1 MADQSLQEKQR
12 RRQKAVKE
20 PICAARVIKT
30 QLYGTGWSGKLSNE
44 DKNMATS
51 LLDDAGAMY
60 MLQINRDR
68 QVEPLSLHNALFWEH
83 RQMSY
88 PQIVSTPALIWEQ
101 QQDFNDQ
108 KITTGIVYA
117 IPFFSTNKP
126 MWKTTYKTIEMQTS
140 PTSSTVEIHEFF
152 ANIRDREFTIWPVF
166 LDGGFWVTVIMRV
179 ETMDT
184 PEVQPGTPTN
194 FYFDRRVT
202 NLAIVDPV
210 DEGHEERLA
219 LIFKR
224 LKFLLRQGCVL
235 LSKDSLTP
243 TLACD
248 PVDYEWET
256 GYVSYA
262 VSREFIRRLKVLTHR
277 RGQTDVR
284 GERQSDAEEYLL
296 WSPFEES
303 HRINSYRESLMS
315 ACSNYV
321 IELSG
326 YRIRSA
332 LEVPS
337 SAANHS
343 AARLRP
349 YQVEGSEDAA
359 DEKISMGEKS
369 RHFKL
374 AMDVPEGY
382 SRESPIEDIQ
392 PESVMEKP
400 TEPDDELDVDEADV
414 TDESDTNESD
424 DESIVL
430 RNVLQSGKQY
440 PQPGSSS
447 DPDATEALEPHDP
460 VEEQPRTTTDESV
473 SKGVVTAP
481 TPLKSPVRDAW
492 SQESPSGRSSP
503 YSEIHVGL
511 KGTAEGKRLI
521 GVASA
526 AHTLSEEIRA
536 SKQSS
541 TENIGLETAMSNG
554 SDVPATQMAVDDNES
569 LEPSGTAQ
577 NAPVLQGIVYST
589 SLSVHEPSEQEH
601 QAITRSGDERRPEDT
616 TESVRFQYP
625 PISDAILNLED
636 APQDSESRQLQEQ
649 VAKASAPPVR
659 HHKVSEVEIPET
671 QEQAIGTV
679 ASLVEQKE
687 PEVET
692 PETPAAEPVPT
703 PEIEEPG
710 TTEDAEIDQAI
721 PDSDT
726 EVPDAIPTTPVPAE
740 TNISW
745 PGDGGPAARDADA
758 GDGEQSQFIEE
769 TQKETDSLFGKG
781 VDSPVVGSEIYI
793 PEDDA
798 VNDMVVDSAADTT
811 ANTKQTAEEIGN
823 VVEDTDAQ
831 GTPGSEPKPVP
842 SGPET
847 TPAPGVVPGESTVA
861 PALSATVPQSALG
874 KRERSEDGGDD
885 EDAPSPKRQRE

>member
-83 RQMSY
+83 RQMPS

-101 QQDFNDQ
+101 QQDFNDR

-126 MWKTTYKTIEMQTS
+126 TWKTTYKTIEMRTS

-179 ETMDT
+179 EAMDT
-184 PEVQPGTPTN
+184 PEIQPGTPAN

-210 DEGHEERLA
+210 HEGHEERLA

-235 LSKDSLTP
+235 LSEDSLTP

-277 RGQTDVR
+277 RGQTVSPD
-284 GERQSDAEEYLL
+284 ERHSHVEEYLL
-296 WSPFEES
+296 WSPFEER
-303 HRINSYRESLMS
+303 HCINSYRESLMS

-337 SAANHS
+337 SAANHN
-343 AARLRP
+343 AAGLRP

-374 AMDVPEGY
+374 TMDAAEGY
-382 SRESPIEDIQ
+382 SRESSIEDAQ
-392 PESVMEKP
+392 PEPVMEKP
-400 TEPDDELDVDEADV
+400 TEPDDELDVDEAHV
-414 TDESDTNESD
+414 TDESDTDESD

-430 RNVLQSGKQY
+430 RNVIQPGEEY
-440 PQPGSSS
+440 PQPGSPS
-447 DPDATEALEPHDP
+447 DQEATEILEPHDS
-460 VEEQPRTTTDESV
+460 VEEQPRTTTDKSV
-473 SKGVVTAP
+473 PQRVMTAP
-481 TPLKSPVRDAW
+481 APLKSPVQDAW
-492 SQESPSGRSSP
+492 RQGSPSGRSSP
-503 YSEIHVGL
+503 PSEIHVGL
-511 KGTAEGKRLI
+511 KGNPEEDRLI
-521 GVASA
+521 SVASA
-526 AHTLSEEIRA
+526 AHTLGEEIRA
-536 SKQSS
+536 SKQPS
-541 TENIGLETAMSNG
+541 TENIDLETAT
-554 SDVPATQMAVDDNES
+554 SDDSDFPPTQMVVDDNES
-569 LEPSGTAQ
+569 LEPSGTGL
-577 NAPVLQGIVYST
+577 NTPVPQGKIYST
-589 SLSVHEPSEQEH
+589 SLSVHELSEQEH
-601 QAITRSGDERRPEDT
+601 QTTHSGYERRPEDT
-616 TESVRFQYP
+616 TKSIRFQYP
-625 PISDAILNLED
+625 LTSDASLNFED
-636 APQDSESRQLQEQ
+636 APQDNESKQSQEQ
-649 VAKASAPPVR
+649 VTKAPSSAVQ
-659 HHKVSEVEIPET
+659 HQEVSEVEIPET
-671 QEQAIGTV
+671 QEQAIG
-679 ASLVEQKE
+679 APAPLVEHEDQGAE
-687 PEVET
+687 I
-692 PETPAAEPVPT
+692 PETPAAELVPT
-703 PEIEEPG
+703 PEIEEPR
-710 TTEDAEIDQAI
+710 TMEDAETEQAI
-721 PDSDT
+721 PDPNT
-726 EVPDAIPTTPVPAE
+726 EVPDATPTIPVPAK
-740 TNISW
+740 TNIN
-745 PGDGGPAARDADA
+745 PAGDGGPAAQDTY
-758 GDGEQSQFIEE
+758 GGNGEQSQFVKE
-769 TQKETDSLFGKG
+769 TQKETDRLFGEG
-781 VDSPVVGSEIYI
+781 VASPVVGSDIYI

-798 VNDMVVDSAADTT
+798 DNDIAVDSAVGTTADT
-811 ANTKQTAEEIGN
+811 KQMAEEIGN
-823 VVEDTDAQ
+823 VAGDTDAQ
-831 GTPGSEPKPVP
+831 RIPGSEPRPVP
-842 SGPET
+842 SGPEMT
-847 TPAPGVVPGESTVA
+847 SAPGVVPRKSTVI
-861 PALSATVPQSALG
+861 PGLSAIVAQSALG
-874 KRERSEDGGDD
+874 KRERSEGGNDD
-885 EDAPSPKRQRE
+885 EDAPSPKRQK

>member
-44 DKNMATS
+44 DKNMATR

-83 RQMSY
+83 RQMSH

-101 QQDFNDQ
+101 QQNFNDQ

-126 MWKTTYKTIEMQTS
+126 TWKTTYKTIEMQTS
-140 PTSSTVEIHEFF
+140 PTSSAVEIHEFF

-179 ETMDT
+179 ERMDT

-202 NLAIVDPV
+202 NLAVVDPIH
-210 DEGHEERLA
+210 EGHEERLA

-235 LSKDSLTP
+235 LSEDSLTH

-277 RGQTDVR
+277 RGQTDVPD
-284 GERQSDAEEYLL
+284 ERHSDAEGYLL

-337 SAANHS
+337 SAANHN
-343 AARLRP
+343 AAGLRP
-349 YQVEGSEDAA
+349 YQAEGCEDAA

-374 AMDVPEGY
+374 KMDLPEGY
-382 SRESPIEDIQ
+382 SRESSTEDTQ

-400 TEPDDELDVDEADV
+400 TEPDNGPDVDEADA
-414 TDESDTNESD
+414 TDESGTEESD

-430 RNVLQSGKQY
+430 RNVPQHGKQY
-440 PQPGSSS
+440 PRPGSS
-447 DPDATEALEPHDP
+447 HDP
-460 VEEQPRTTTDESV
+460 VEEQPRTSIDESV
-473 SKGVVTAP
+473 PQGVITAP
-481 TPLKSPVRDAW
+481 TPLKSPVQDAS
-492 SQESPSGRSSP
+492 SQRSRSGCSSP
-503 YSEIHVGL
+503 HSETHVGL
-511 KGTAEGKRLI
+511 KGTAEEERLI
-521 GVASA
+521 SVASA
-526 AHTLSEEIRA
+526 ADTLSEEIRA
-536 SKQSS
+536 SKQPS
-541 TENIGLETAMSNG
+541 TENIGSGTATSNN
-554 SDVPATQMAVDDNES
+554 SDVPPTQLAVD
-569 LEPSGTAQ
+569 
-577 NAPVLQGIVYST
+577 
-589 SLSVHEPSEQEH
+589 
-601 QAITRSGDERRPEDT
+601 DERRPEDT

-636 APQDSESRQLQEQ
+636 VPQDSESKQAQEQ
-649 VAKASAPPVR
+649 VTEVPASPVQ
-659 HHKVSEVEIPET
+659 HQEVSEVEIPET
-671 QEQAIGTV
+671 QGQAIGAP
-679 ASLVEQKE
+679 ASPVEYEE
-687 PEVET
+687 PEVEV
-692 PETPAAEPVPT
+692 PETPAAELVPT
-703 PEIEEPG
+703 PEIEEPD
-710 TTEDAEIDQAI
+710 TTEDAEIGQAI

-726 EVPDAIPTTPVPAE
+726 EASDTIPTTPVPAE
-740 TNISW
+740 TNIG
-745 PGDGGPAARDADA
+745 PAGDGGPAARDTDA
-758 GDGEQSQFIEE
+758 GNGEQSQFIEE
-769 TQKETDSLFGKG
+769 TQEETDGLFGEC

-798 VNDMVVDSAADTT
+798 DNAMVVGGAVRTTGDTMR
-811 ANTKQTAEEIGN
+811 TAEGIGDF
-823 VVEDTDAQ
+823 VEDAGAQ
-831 GTPGSEPKPVP
+831 GVPDAEPKPV
-842 SGPET
+842 S
-847 TPAPGVVPGESTVA
+847 PAPEATSAPAVVPRESTVI
-861 PALSATVPQSALG
+861 PGLSATVPQSTLG
-874 KRERSEDGGDD
+874 KRERSEDDIED
-885 EDAPSPKRQRE
+885 EDAPSPKRQKE

>member
-1 MADQSLQEKQR
+1 MVDQSLQEKQR

-117 IPFFSTNKP
+117 VPFFSTNEST
-126 MWKTTYKTIEMQTS
+126 WKTTYKTIEMQSS
-140 PTSSTVEIHEFF
+140 PTSSTREIHEFF

-194 FYFDRRVT
+194 FYFDRRVA

-210 DEGHEERLA
+210 QEGHEEQLA
-219 LIFKR
+219 LFYKR

-235 LSKDSLTP
+235 LSEDSLTP

-277 RGQTDVR
+277 RGQTDVPD
-284 GERQSDAEEYLL
+284 ERCSDAERYLL

-337 SAANHS
+337 SAANHN
-343 AARLRP
+343 AAGLRP

-369 RHFKL
+369 RHFRLK
-374 AMDVPEGY
+374 MDVPEGY
-382 SRESPIEDIQ
+382 SRESSIEDTQ
-392 PESVMEKP
+392 PELAMEKP
-400 TEPDDELDVDEADV
+400 TEPDDDLDVNEDDG
-414 TDESDTNESD
+414 TDQSDTDDSD
-424 DESIVL
+424 NESIVL
-430 RNVLQSGKQY
+430 RNVLQSGKQC
-440 PQPGSSS
+440 PQPDTSS
-447 DPDATEALEPHDP
+447 DPEAAEALEPHDP
-460 VEEQPRTTTDESV
+460 FEEQPRTTTDESV

-481 TPLKSPVRDAW
+481 TPLKWPVKDAW
-492 SQESPSGRSSP
+492 SQGSPSRRSSP

-511 KGTAEGKRLI
+511 KGTAEGERLMGI
-521 GVASA
+521 ASA
-526 AHTLSEEIRA
+526 AHALSEEIRA
-536 SKQSS
+536 SKQPS
-541 TENIGLETAMSNG
+541 TENIGLQTATSNG
-554 SDVPATQMAVDDNES
+554 SAVPPTQLAVDDNES
-569 LEPSGTAQ
+569 LEPSGAAQ
-577 NAPVLQGIVYST
+577 NVPVPQGIGYSA
-589 SLSVHEPSEQEH
+589 SPSVHEPSGEKH
-601 QAITRSGDERRPEDT
+601 QATTQSRDERRPKET
-616 TESVRFQYP
+616 TESVRFLYT
-625 PISDAILNLED
+625 PISDAILGFGD
-636 APQDSESRQLQEQ
+636 APQGSESRQLQEQ
-649 VAKASAPPVR
+649 VTKAPASPVQ
-659 HHKVSEVEIPET
+659 HHEAWEVEIPET
-671 QEQAIGTV
+671 QEQAIGAL
-679 ASLVEQKE
+679 ASLVEH
-687 PEVET
+687 EVPVVEI

-710 TTEDAEIDQAI
+710 TTEDAEIERAI

-726 EVPDAIPTTPVPAE
+726 EVPYAIPTTPVPVE
-740 TNISW
+740 THIS
-745 PGDGGPAARDADA
+745 PAGDGGPAARDADA
-758 GDGEQSQFIEE
+758 GNGEQSQFIEV
-769 TQKETDSLFGKG
+769 TQKETGSPFGKD
-781 VDSPVVGSEIYI
+781 VDGPVVGSEIYI

-798 VNDMVVDSAADTT
+798 DNDMVVDSAVGTTADT
-811 ANTKQTAEEIGN
+811 KQMAEEIGN
-823 VVEDTDAQ
+823 VEEDTDAQ
-831 GTPGSEPKPVP
+831 GVPGSEPK
-842 SGPET
+842 GPET
-847 TPAPGVVPGESTVA
+847 TPALGMVPRESTM
-861 PALSATVPQSALG
+861 PPGLFATIPQSALG
-874 KRERSEDGGDD
+874 KRESPEDGGND
-885 EDAPSPKRQRE
+885 EDAPSPKRQKE